1 LETSATDDRKS
12 AFVEICRR
20 QTTDSRGLA
29 DDESIGI
36 YLWAE
41 VQARAP
47 TGIDELDRAP
57 TGIDELDRAPGGG
70 LVPSSA
76 VLAGGDPGI
85 GKSTLCGRPRSASRG
100 PASAS
105 STSPAKKPSSRSV
118 NDMISMVS

>member
-1 LETSATDDRKS
+1 MRGGAIACSLETSATDDRKS

-41 VQARAP
+41 VQA
-47 TGIDELDRAP
+47 RAP